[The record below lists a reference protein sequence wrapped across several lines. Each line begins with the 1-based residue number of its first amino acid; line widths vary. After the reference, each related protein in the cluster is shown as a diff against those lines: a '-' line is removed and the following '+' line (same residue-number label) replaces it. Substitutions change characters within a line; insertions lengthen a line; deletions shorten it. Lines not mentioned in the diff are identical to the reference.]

1 VTTPPRGPR
10 DRRRSLAAAH
20 DGQDSAAD
28 RRGPVPPPH
37 GAQPAGA
44 AAIAAAD
51 AAPPPG
57 VAFVDDFDGL
67 ARTPFSAGTPA
78 LCWRRTLDGDFDEV
92 LHHVAP
98 REGLVVLSPHKLR
111 RLPLQPAGRRA
122 VEAMLHD
129 MARLH
134 ALGFAPELNCI
145 AGYARD
151 ERGLAI
157 ATDVMSFHVD
167 ESPVETATWMCTYA
181 GPATE
186 GLAPD
191 DAVRAVDLPDIRA
204 ALHASWCARGS
215 DDGDEAEDF
224 DAWLSSGSFH
234 LHYRAREGARP
245 FSFGA
250 GHLWRV
256 AVAWPGSP
264 VPAFVH
270 RAPSTTT
277 PRLLLLC

>member
-10 DRRRSLAAAH
+10 DRRPSLAAPA
-20 DGQDSAAD
+20 DGRGAADD
-28 RRGPVPPPH
+28 RRGPVPAPREP
-37 GAQPAGA
+37 QPAGA
-44 AAIAAAD
+44 AARPTD
-51 AAPPPG
+51 VAPAPG
-57 VAFVDDFDGL
+57 VAFVDDFDAL

-92 LHHVAP
+92 LRHVAP
-98 REGLVVLSPHKLR
+98 RAGLVVLDPATLR
-111 RLPLQPAGRRA
+111 RLPLRPAGRRA

-129 MARLH
+129 VARLH

-167 ESPVETATWMCTYA
+167 QSPVETATWMCTYA

-186 GLAPD
+186 GLAPA
-191 DAVRAVDLPDIRA
+191 DALRAVDLPDIRA
-204 ALHASWCARGS
+204 ALHASWRAR
-215 DDGDEAEDF
+215 DAVAEEEEEDF
-224 DAWLSSGSFH
+224 DAWLSSGSFD
-234 LHYRAREGARP
+234 LHFRARAGAAP
-245 FSFGA
+245 FSFGT
-250 GHLWRV
+250 GNLWRV

-264 VPAFVH
+264 VPACVH